1 LFAGLIDGINPC
13 AFAVLVFFISYLSV
27 IKRRKREIL
36 IVGLSFMF
44 AVFLIYFLIGSG
56 IFSFLSQFTSYT
68 TFSKVLNVIV
78 GIGAIIL
85 GIYSFS
91 DFLKAKRGQI
101 TQMKLQLPKTI
112 KTKIHSTIIKKMSL
126 PNYIIGAFFSGVI
139 VSFLEFGC
147 TGQVYLPTIIFVLNE
162 PTFTKQGYFYLI
174 LYNLFFILPLFL
186 ILILFYIGTNSK
198 KLANFS
204 SKNIPALKLI
214 LSLFFF
220 ILGISLLSFTF

>member
-1 LFAGLIDGINPC
+1 
-13 AFAVLVFFISYLSV
+13 VFFISYLSV
-27 IKRRKREIL
+27 IKRKKREIL
-36 IVGLSFMF
+36 IVGISFML

-56 IFSFLSQFTSYT
+56 IFSFLSHFTSYT

-85 GIYSFS
+85 GLYSFS
-91 DFLKAKRGQI
+91 DFLKAKKGQI
-101 TQMKLQLPKTI
+101 NQMKLQLPKTI

-126 PNYIIGAFFSGVI
+126 SNCIIGAFFSGII

-147 TGQVYLPTIIFVLNE
+147 TGQVYLPTIIFVLNK
-162 PTFTKQGYFYLI
+162 PAFTKQGYFYLL

-186 ILILFYIGTNSK
+186 ILILFYIGTTSK

-204 SKNIPALKLI
+204 SKNIPAVKLI
-214 LSLFFF
+214 LALFFF
-220 ILGISLLSFTF
+220 LLGISLLLFTFEPILPLFFC